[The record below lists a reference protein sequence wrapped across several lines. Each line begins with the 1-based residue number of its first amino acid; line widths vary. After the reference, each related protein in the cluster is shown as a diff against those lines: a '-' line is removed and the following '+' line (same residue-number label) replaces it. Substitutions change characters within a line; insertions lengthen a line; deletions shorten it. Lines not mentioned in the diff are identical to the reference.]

1 MQPFLNVIGI
11 VASIDN
17 DMSDIEMTIGT
28 DSALHRI
35 VDAADSIKST
45 AGSHQRV
52 FIIEVMGR
60 HCGHLA
66 LMSAL
71 ATEADYVFLPEVCF
85 FLYHL

>member
-1 MQPFLNVIGI
+1 MFN
-11 VASIDN
+11 
-17 DMSDIEMTIGT
+17 IEMTIGT

-71 ATEADYVFLPEVCF
+71 ATEADFVFLPEVRHF
-85 FLYHL
+85 DVISFLNTMKL